1 MKASGF
7 HYARPSSVEEAC
19 ALLAEYGGD
28 ARILAG
34 GQSMFATLNLRL
46 SAPALLIDI
55 NRIDALK
62 GIVVADDGSYVRIGA
77 LVRHAE
83 TAASA
88 EVANHL
94 PLISM
99 AMHHVA
105 HPAVRNRGT
114 TCGSLALADP
124 SAEMPACA
132 ITLDALL
139 VLQSRDGGVREV
151 PAVDYFFGLYETAR
165 RDDEMLIEV
174 LYPSRMED
182 EVFGFDEL
190 ARRHGDFAMVGVA
203 ARASVSVNDGLI
215 SQLRLTTFATDP
227 RPILSEAAAQLA
239 EGQAWSDE
247 LGEAIAAAAVAELNP
262 DDNHFGSPAVKRL
275 QARAMIRRVLS
286 STFNAP
292 HQPTASNGV
301 QHG

>member
-7 HYARPSSVEEAC
+7 HYARPDTVEQAC
-19 ALLAEYGGD
+19 ALLAEYGSD

-55 NRIDALK
+55 NRIASLR
-62 GIVVADDGSYVRIGA
+62 GIVVADDQSFVRIGA

-88 EVANHL
+88 DVAQHL
-94 PLISM
+94 PLITA
-99 AMHHVA
+99 AMCHVA

-139 VLQSRDGGVREV
+139 ILQSRDGGQREV
-151 PAVDYFFGLYETAR
+151 LATDYFLGLYETAR
-165 RDDEMLIEV
+165 RDDEMLVEV
-174 LYPSRMED
+174 LFPSRLPE

-190 ARRHGDFAMVGVA
+190 SRRHGDFAMVGVA
-203 ARASVSVNDGLI
+203 ARAALRDGII
-215 SQLRLTTFATDP
+215 SDLRLTTFATDP
-227 RPILSEAAAQLA
+227 KPILSTAAAALA
-239 EGQAWSDE
+239 EGQPWSAQ
-247 LGEAIAAAAVAELNP
+247 LGEAIAEAAVQELDP
-262 DDNHFGSPAVKRL
+262 DENHFGSPAVKRL
-275 QARAMIRRVLS
+275 QARALIRRVLAATFS
-286 STFNAP
+286 VPATST
-292 HQPTASNGV
+292 GV
-301 QHG
+301 SHG

>member
-55 NRIDALK
+55 NRIESLK
-62 GIVVADDGSYVRIGA
+62 GIVVAEDGSYVRIGA

-83 TAASA
+83 TAASI
-88 EVANHL
+88 EVARHL
-94 PLISM
+94 PLIAM
-99 AMHHVA
+99 AMRHVA

-132 ITLDALL
+132 VTLDALL
-139 VLQSRDGGVREV
+139 ILQSRDGGVRQV

-165 RDDEMLIEV
+165 RDDEMLVEV
-174 LYPSRMED
+174 LYPSCLED
-182 EVFGFDEL
+182 EVCGFDEL
-190 ARRHGDFAMVGVA
+190 SRRHGDFAMVGVA
-203 ARASVSVNDGLI
+203 ARASFNEGVI
-215 SQLRLTTFATDP
+215 SNLRLTTFATDP
-227 RPILSEAAAQLA
+227 RPILSEAAAALA
-239 EGQAWSDE
+239 EGQAWSE
-247 LGEAIAAAAVAELNP
+247 ALGEAVAEAAVAELNP
-262 DDNHFGSPAVKRL
+262 DENHFGSPAVKRL

-286 STFNAP
+286 STFNVP
-292 HQPTASNGV
+292 RQPAATIGV
-301 QHG
+301 THG

>member
-7 HYARPSSVEEAC
+7 HYARPDSVDQAC
-19 ALLAEYGGD
+19 ALLAEYGSD

-55 NRIDALK
+55 NRIESLK
-62 GIVVADDGSYVRIGA
+62 GIVVADDGSFVRVGA

-83 TAASA
+83 TASSA
-88 EVANHL
+88 EVARHL
-94 PLISM
+94 PLITA
-99 AMHHVA
+99 AMQHVA

-139 VLQSRDGGVREV
+139 VLQSRDGGIREV
-151 PAVDYFFGLYETAR
+151 PATDYFLGLYETAR
-165 RDDEMLIEV
+165 RDDELLVEV
-174 LYPSRMED
+174 LFPSCLPD

-190 ARRHGDFAMVGVA
+190 SRRHGDFAMVGVA
-203 ARASVSVNDGLI
+203 AKATVADGVI
-215 SQLRLTTFATDP
+215 RDLRLTTFATDP
-227 RPILSEAAAQLA
+227 KPVLSLAAAALA
-239 EGQAWSDE
+239 EGQPWSPA
-247 LGEAIAAAAVAELNP
+247 LGEAIAAAAVQELDP

-275 QARAMIRRVLS
+275 QARALIRRVLC
-286 STFNAP
+286 STFNPPATP
-292 HQPTASNGV
+292 PGAF
-301 QHG
+301 HG

>member
-7 HYARPSSVEEAC
+7 QYARPSSLEEAC
-19 ALLAEYGGD
+19 ALLAEHGSD

-46 SAPALLIDI
+46 SAPSLLIDI
-55 NRIDALK
+55 NRIEELK
-62 GIVVADDGSYVRIGA
+62 GIVLAEDASHVRIGA

-83 TAASA
+83 TASSPLV
-88 EVANHL
+88 EQHL
-94 PLISM
+94 PLLHM
-99 AMHHVA
+99 AMRHVA

-165 RDDEMLIEV
+165 QDDEILIEA
-174 LYPSRMED
+174 LYPACQPD

-203 ARASVSVNDGLI
+203 LRARHAQGLI
-215 SQLRLTTFATDP
+215 SDLRLTTFGTDP
-227 RPILSEAAAQLA
+227 MPILSAAAAGLA
-239 EGQAWSDE
+239 EGQPWSE
-247 LGEAIAAAAVAELNP
+247 PLGEAIAAAAVAELEP
-262 DDNHFGSPAVKRL
+262 DHNHFGSPEVKRL
-275 QARAMIRRVLS
+275 QARALIRRVLTA
-286 STFNAP
+286 TFGAP
-292 HQPTASNGV
+292 ADSFLPSGAR
-301 QHG
+301 HG